1 MLYFAISQSVGVIK
15 TQFRKIGRGCGLLCY
30 FFGCVLFIHALFPLT
45 FQFTGIKFS
54 ILFFFY
60 CPILQ
65 LNQDVTTTNCNFSKE
80 GLGLTFEISKIG
92 RSFYVTD
99 FRYHISKLRSNY
111 SIHKFFTDFN
121 QSK

>member
-30 FFGCVLFIHALFPLT
+30 FFGCVLFIHAYIPFDISVYWHKV
-45 FQFTGIKFS
+45 FDS
-54 ILFFFY
+54 FFFY

-92 RSFYVTD
+92 RSFDVKD